1 LRSVIDRSN
10 QNIPVVR
17 IVERVI
23 VTARAG
29 RTSRNTQDQRGR
41 VMADSKDLVLP
52 AFEMDCRDWM
62 VVSATEAGL
71 PEDIHGAPLLAV
83 LSTVVIADD
92 IHEATGALT
101 VGLIDD
107 DEELEIRA
115 VSPGAAA
122 HELLDFDATPG
133 TRRYVM
139 PAPGG
144 HRLALLAEFVV
155 AGGSGPELAD
165 RVERLMA
172 SFRWQAA

>member
-1 LRSVIDRSN
+1 
-10 QNIPVVR
+10 
-17 IVERVI
+17 VI
-23 VTARAG
+23 VKV
-29 RTSRNTQDQRGR
+29 RTGKTSMNAHDQRGR

-71 PEDIHGAPLLAV
+71 PEDVHGAPLLAV
-83 LSTVVIADD
+83 LSTVVIDDD
-92 IHEATGALT
+92 IREATGALT
-101 VGLIDD
+101 VGLIDE
-107 DEELEIRA
+107 DEILDIRE

-122 HELLDFDATPG
+122 HELLDDDSTPG

-144 HRLALLAEFVV
+144 HHLALLAEFVV
-155 AGGSGPELAD
+155 GRDNGDELAH
-165 RVERLMA
+165 RVERLME